1 MKKVNKFFVDYVNKV
16 SSVTTR
22 KQKTVNSVLSR
33 NLQKEVKES
42 LNAIAFR
49 DYVIRDYFEMSVRQS
64 AGHFA
69 ALEKST
75 WNQFLGQHR
84 LDLFSIQSDWSLGK
98 SSASENLAIHRRVY
112 QVTSAGA
119 AITCHP
125 VEIYSIIYRKINWQ
139 VLDFLP
145 GGAFEDFAVMTRA
158 EIEAADSIPK
168 AVFSFSHGLTV
179 WGDDLFSVVNDIDK
193 LVFSSKLALLKG

>member
-22 KQKTVNSVLSR
+22 KDKTVNSVLSR
-33 NLQKEVKES
+33 NLQKEFKES

-49 DYVIRDYFEMSVRQS
+49 DYVIRDIFEMSVRQS

-75 WNQFLGQHR
+75 WNQFLEQHR

-98 SSASENLAIHRRVY
+98 SGASENLAIHRRIY
-112 QVTSAGA
+112 QVTNAGA
-119 AITCHP
+119 VITCHP
-125 VEIYSIIYRKINWQ
+125 VEIYNVIYREIDLKS
-139 VLDFLP
+139 LKFLP
-145 GGAFEDFAVMTRA
+145 DDPFQQFAVMTRA
-158 EIEAADSIPK
+158 EIETTEEIPS
-168 AVFSFSHGLTV
+168 AVFSNKHGLTV
-179 WGDDLFSVVNDIDK
+179 SGEDLFSVVNQIDK
-193 LVFSSKLALLKG
+193 LVFSAKLALFEK